1 MFAANA
7 PRCLKGSAVRLR
19 AGQPPRRKITDRVK
33 IMNMRSLSISR
44 RLWLILIVS
53 VLMLLVLAA
62 VLLRQT
68 HEDLYRA
75 KAEKTMHVVQTASGI
90 LTFYQ
95 GLEAAGSMTREA
107 AQQQALKE
115 IKSLRYSQSD
125 YFWINDLQPVMIM
138 HPTNPKLEGQN
149 LSAIRDPDGFA
160 VFNEMVAVVK
170 SKGAGMV
177 DYRWPKPGASEP
189 VKKTS
194 YVQLFQPWGWIL
206 GSGVYV
212 DDVAAEFKAQLWNA
226 GIFIAGIVVVM
237 VLLLVMIV
245 RSIVR
250 PLRAAV
256 DAMANI
262 ASGESDL
269 TRTLE
274 THGKDEITE
283 LGTHFNGFIAK
294 LRNVVGLLQNSS
306 VALGQAAGELGGNA
320 EQAQNRSQQQ
330 SQQMDLV
337 ATAVNEV
344 TYGVQDVAK
353 NAEHAASEMRDAE
366 SQARQGQVNIDNS
379 LRQIEH
385 LSGTI
390 GQAVDV
396 MQSLASESTQ
406 IGSVLEVISSIAE
419 QTNLLALNAAIE
431 AARAG
436 EQGRG
441 FAVVADEV
449 RLLAQRTQKSTAE
462 IQAMIERLQKHSD
475 AAVKV
480 IGDSSRSSQ
489 LTIEQANQAGQ
500 SLTSISQALRN
511 LNSLNASIASATLQQ
526 SHVVDDINQNVTQA
540 AQLSQSTALAA
551 EQSTSASLHLKGLS
565 EELNTLLKQFRV

>member
-1 MFAANA
+1 
-7 PRCLKGSAVRLR
+7 
-19 AGQPPRRKITDRVK
+19 
-33 IMNMRSLSISR
+33 MNMRSLSISR
-44 RLWLILIVS
+44 RLWLILVVS

-62 VLLRQT
+62 ALLRQT

-75 KAEKTMHVVQTASGI
+75 KSEKTMHVVQTASGI

-115 IKSLRYSQSD
+115 IKGLRYSQND
-125 YFWINDLQPVMIM
+125 YFWINDLRPVMIM
-138 HPTNPKLEGQN
+138 HPTNPKLEGQDI
-149 LSAIRDPDGFA
+149 STIKDPDGFA
-160 VFNEMVAVVK
+160 VFNEMVALVK

-177 DYRWPKPGASEP
+177 NYRWPKPGASEP

-212 DDVAAEFKAQLWNA
+212 DDVAAEFKTQLWNA
-226 GIFIAGIVVVM
+226 GLFIAGIVLVM
-237 VLLLVMIV
+237 VLLLVLIV

-256 DAMANI
+256 AAMGNI

-283 LGTHFNGFIAK
+283 LGGHFNAFIAK
-294 LRNVVGLLQNSS
+294 LRNVVSQLQSSS
-306 VALGQAAGELGGNA
+306 VALGQASTDLGSNA

-366 SQARQGQVNIDNS
+366 SQAQQGQVNIDNS

-390 GQAVDV
+390 GQAVEV
-396 MQSLASESTQ
+396 MKSLASESTQ

-500 SLTSISQALRN
+500 SLSSISQALRN

-526 SHVVDDINQNVTQA
+526 THVVDDINQNVTQA

-551 EQSTSASLHLKGLS
+551 EQSTSASLHLRGLS
-565 EELNTLLKQFRV
+565 EELNTLLRQFRV